1 MIGGIGYSGID
12 YGSYHVTT
20 FDITIY
26 QEDGTTINN
35 YYASNNG
42 TAYTNLGI
50 STGSIIYHYFDI
62 PIYGKTVRFW
72 PRGYSGQGNCQYGLI
87 FGAGEVTE
95 KFTNVTNKA
104 VKEPNLHIKNNLNII
119 NPDSNAGER
128 NSSGSWSDSHNWQ
141 MLDENRGSAAWAGP
155 NKPPLTSDFIEIQLN
170 NPLTITGVV
179 TQSRGHYDQYILKF
193 YIDYWDENNNE
204 ISDYYTGF
212 NTFIDRSTKTYH
224 YFTKPVV
231 AYKIRLRPGT
241 STNDYLTHP
250 SIRWGLFQEGINF
263 IGKWEDRNEDTTA
276 NRQALYKR
284 SLLRPHTNI
293 KSNNVI
299 SDSILSYI
307 TNNDVSE
314 WNNNYYIAND
324 SNFDKTNTI
333 IKTIDGINRH
343 FNKLEFTLND
353 ETDISNITLSFMNY
367 NNNLDDGFNLFVTA
381 EGIESYNTET
391 IATKKSLTNRAYD
404 CSEVDLLISNP
415 IMDATPTSNLGKGF
429 NYKLYSTTNENK
441 VYLATTYNDISTNYA
456 EVTSSDYYHAPCWI
470 ADEITYTGLENT
482 LNKTYEYFIGL
493 IQEPFSRSN
502 SSYTDAYRQFIPD
515 IAWEVNT
522 TGIKPY
528 DNAINVTAGGSEIA
542 HTDINKIGIDI
553 DETNGNIELYYTSGV
568 DDDRTVSQTITR
580 YPANT
585 PFYPIVICKNIRKIN
600 ENDYFVNNN
609 NKRFVINSTASYNG
623 SDYSLY
629 SSTHDIKNVENDNDL
644 LHWLVTRGVNGQD
657 ETQWAAAHFEVDRDS
672 KGIEITSKWLED
684 MRPKYASVYL
694 NGTFYKNYGTGS
706 DTTADTNAFSADSNS
721 TTITW
726 DDMSLVRFIDISF
739 MDIWKANQSTGGQ
752 LAITSA
758 KILYDFSYVDLQP
771 SGFNVEVKN
780 PLTINQMTSGYYPN
794 EYTEQA
800 FYPYPTKMETDY
812 TRYPTDTYFDALY
825 NSIGHDNLSGYVAK
839 IQSKTDSL
847 AAWAQMEK

>member
-1 MIGGIGYSGID
+1 MIKPLSIWNIGDGFNSSDILDTNAYTLVVNKNADDNDSNFNNANSTNLARSYNLDFGKTIEKCTKMNIYFSNKQTHENNTLGDIELSRHNYQNYVNLAEIKINNKPSSDIIKKLNYSGIRDYDYSFNSFEMPKLAHHNNAKNWGGTLATIENYQENYHIAYMAKASRDRNTDISSVFIGSYYDEDLNENKWVDGLKYNDIQPNKVGKLFTSGIRSGLYPYSYDSVLRNGYTLHNPPTQDSSRVFSGSYDVNHRRSGLPPLGGRFIWPGADVNSGTDWIEIRLTQDTLIGGIGYSGID

-493 IQEPFSRSN
+493 IQEPFSRSIHHI
-502 SSYTDAYRQFIPD
+502 QMHI
-515 IAWEVNT
+515 VNLFQ
-522 TGIKPY
+522 I
-528 DNAINVTAGGSEIA
+528 
-542 HTDINKIGIDI
+542 
-553 DETNGNIELYYTSGV
+553 
-568 DDDRTVSQTITR
+568 
-580 YPANT
+580 
-585 PFYPIVICKNIRKIN
+585 
-600 ENDYFVNNN
+600 
-609 NKRFVINSTASYNG
+609 
-623 SDYSLY
+623 
-629 SSTHDIKNVENDNDL
+629 
-644 LHWLVTRGVNGQD
+644 
-657 ETQWAAAHFEVDRDS
+657 
-672 KGIEITSKWLED
+672 
-684 MRPKYASVYL
+684 
-694 NGTFYKNYGTGS
+694 
-706 DTTADTNAFSADSNS
+706 
-721 TTITW
+721 
-726 DDMSLVRFIDISF
+726 
-739 MDIWKANQSTGGQ
+739 
-752 LAITSA
+752 
-758 KILYDFSYVDLQP
+758 
-771 SGFNVEVKN
+771 
-780 PLTINQMTSGYYPN
+780 
-794 EYTEQA
+794 
-800 FYPYPTKMETDY
+800 
-812 TRYPTDTYFDALY
+812 
-825 NSIGHDNLSGYVAK
+825 
-839 IQSKTDSL
+839 
-847 AAWAQMEK
+847 